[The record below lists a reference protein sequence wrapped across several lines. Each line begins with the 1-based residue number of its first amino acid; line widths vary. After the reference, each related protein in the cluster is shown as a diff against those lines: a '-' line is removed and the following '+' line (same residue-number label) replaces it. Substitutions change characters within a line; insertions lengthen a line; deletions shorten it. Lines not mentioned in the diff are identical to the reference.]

1 VAAAPAQPV
10 RSDVRGARPAGALCW
25 RDGALYRPA
34 KIRVPSYGAGAA
46 PAHLSR
52 ST

>member
-1 VAAAPAQPV
+1 MAS
-10 RSDVRGARPAGALCW
+10 RSDGAHPHARRGARPAGALCW